1 MAVRIR
7 LRKPGKLIKGRYHFK
22 IVVSDSRESR
32 EGRFIEEV
40 GYYDPS
46 RKPELLQIDLEKV
59 EQWIKKGAQPT
70 ESVKA
75 LIKKYRKRE
84 KTDKGG
90 E

>member
-7 LRKPGKLIKGRYHFK
+7 LRKPGKPVKGRYHFK

-46 RKPELLQIDLEKV
+46 KKEEFLKINLDKV
-59 EQWIKKGAQPT
+59 EEWIKKGAQPT
-70 ESVKA
+70 ESVKS
-75 LIKKYRKRE
+75 LIKRYRRMMKIKKE
-84 KTDKGG
+84 G